1 MSAYMLNDED
11 AINDVNPFVL
21 RDFSLPGGVRQTGD
35 FKDFKEVP
43 PSPGI
48 PEAGKSVYC
57 EYALCK
63 DQKKPCFIDKP
74 VHPRRNVDCGF
85 TGRKEREA
93 VGTPWRGNERMGQ
106 DWTIIILVVL
116 ILLIL
121 LFAVL

>member
-48 PEAGKSVYC
+48 SEAGKSVYC

-63 DQKKPCFIDKP
+63 DEKNPCFIEKP

-93 VGTPWRGNERMGQ
+93 AGTPRGGKSGWGLES
-106 DWTIIILVVL
+106 IILMVL
-116 ILLIL
+116 ILSLL
-121 LFAVL
+121 LFAVR